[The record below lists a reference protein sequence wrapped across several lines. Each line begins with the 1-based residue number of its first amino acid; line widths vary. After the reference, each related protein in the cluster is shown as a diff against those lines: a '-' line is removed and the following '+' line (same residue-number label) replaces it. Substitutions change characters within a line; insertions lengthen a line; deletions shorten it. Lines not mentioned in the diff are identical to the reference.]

1 MAKDAEDRTQI
12 GVRLSPE
19 AVAMLVALQAR
30 YAARAG
36 LPEPVSQSK
45 AVEIM
50 VREAA
55 KREGLKIKGVAK

>member
-1 MAKDAEDRTQI
+1 
-12 GVRLSPE
+12 
-19 AVAMLVALQAR
+19 MLVALQAR

-36 LPEPVSQSK
+36 LTEPLSQSK

-50 VREAA
+50 VRQAA

>member
-12 GVRLSPE
+12 LVRLPPE

-36 LPEPVSQSK
+36 LTEPLSQSK

-50 VREAA
+50 VRQAA